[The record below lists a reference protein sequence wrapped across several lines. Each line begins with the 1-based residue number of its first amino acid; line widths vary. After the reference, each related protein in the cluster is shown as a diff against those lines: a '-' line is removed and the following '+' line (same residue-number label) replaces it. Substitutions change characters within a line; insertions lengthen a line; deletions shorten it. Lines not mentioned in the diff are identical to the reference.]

1 MSQEDPNQED
11 PPGTQDTRGEFIL
24 IAVLAVFVVCA
35 IIGMSVIDYYGTRAM
50 GDPARIRDAAD
61 R

>member
-1 MSQEDPNQED
+1 MNKKP
-11 PPGTQDTRGEFIL
+11 TRADAPKQTSKTKGEL
-24 IAVLAVFVVCA
+24 IVLVVLAVFVVVA
-35 IIGMSVIDYYGTRAM
+35 IAAMVAIDHYGTQRM